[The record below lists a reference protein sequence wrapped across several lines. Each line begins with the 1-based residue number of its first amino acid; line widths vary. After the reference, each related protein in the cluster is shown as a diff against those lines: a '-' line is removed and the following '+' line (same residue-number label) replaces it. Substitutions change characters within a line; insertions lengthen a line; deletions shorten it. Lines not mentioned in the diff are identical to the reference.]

1 MVPPFRDAR
10 RSSRASA
17 RTLRVGAVALS
28 VVAATIVAPGTGPGD
43 ARSASTVA
51 SSPLAARLA
60 SLLQSPVFHRHQT
73 GLAVVALPEGRTV
86 FEKNAERLLRPASTQ
101 KILTSVAAL
110 ALLGPEFR
118 FETGMYAD
126 ARLDTSGT
134 IAGNLYLRGTG
145 APDLV
150 GEAWW
155 LIVRRL
161 AGLGLRRVEGD
172 LIGDESFFDTIR
184 RPPGWP
190 DSKND
195 SSYSA
200 PIGALSCNFNAV
212 SVHIE
217 PPIDLDH
224 PPQLTAEPASSFFRI
239 VNRATAST
247 RSTSISVDRLYRDGQ
262 NFLVVNGRVRLGGDP
277 ITIYRSVENPAM
289 YALHVFHEIARAE
302 GIAIDG
308 DLRIGRVPDGASE
321 IYQHVSRPLGDLV
334 RDMNKHSNNFMA
346 ESLVKTLGARLVGIP
361 GTTTN
366 GMSVIR
372 NYLEGR
378 GLDTGRAILADGSGL
393 SSQNRL
399 SARFIAT
406 LLTQAAADFEI
417 GPELVSSLP
426 IGGADGTLEERFG
439 GELAG
444 RRVRA
449 KTGRVARART
459 LAGYV
464 ANTEGRL
471 FAFALLSDKARG
483 SLEAIHRALDRV
495 VDAIAKSTDA
505 ELAALPDEPEAP
517 SPQE

>member
-1 MVPPFRDAR
+1 
-10 RSSRASA
+10 
-17 RTLRVGAVALS
+17 
-28 VVAATIVAPGTGPGD
+28 
-43 ARSASTVA
+43 
-51 SSPLAARLA
+51 
-60 SLLQSPVFHRHQT
+60 
-73 GLAVVALPEGRTV
+73 
-86 FEKNAERLLRPASTQ
+86 
-101 KILTSVAAL
+101 
-110 ALLGPEFR
+110 
-118 FETGMYAD
+118 
-126 ARLDTSGT
+126 
-134 IAGNLYLRGTG
+134 
-145 APDLV
+145 
-150 GEAWW
+150 
-155 LIVRRL
+155 
-161 AGLGLRRVEGD
+161 
-172 LIGDESFFDTIR
+172 
-184 RPPGWP
+184 
-190 DSKND
+190 
-195 SSYSA
+195 
-200 PIGALSCNFNAV
+200 
-212 SVHIE
+212 
-217 PPIDLDH
+217 
-224 PPQLTAEPASSFFRI
+224 
-239 VNRATAST
+239 
-247 RSTSISVDRLYRDGQ
+247 
-262 NFLVVNGRVRLGGDP
+262 
-277 ITIYRSVENPAM
+277 
-289 YALHVFHEIARAE
+289 
-302 GIAIDG
+302 
-308 DLRIGRVPDGASE
+308 
-321 IYQHVSRPLGDLV
+321 
-334 RDMNKHSNNFMA
+334 MNKHSNNFMA

-439 GELAG
+439 GDLAG

-505 ELAALPDEPEAP
+505 ELGALPDEPEAP
-517 SPQE
+517 SSQE